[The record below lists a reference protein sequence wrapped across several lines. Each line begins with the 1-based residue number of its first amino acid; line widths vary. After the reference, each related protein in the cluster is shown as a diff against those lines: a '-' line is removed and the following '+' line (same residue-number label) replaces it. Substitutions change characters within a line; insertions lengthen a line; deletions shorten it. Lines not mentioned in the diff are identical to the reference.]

1 MTSDRVG
8 LYAAI
13 GVLLSATA
21 LVVIHF
27 KFAGGMRKSP
37 PRSQYEPRFL
47 SSALGVLAILL
58 GIVLAVA
65 LFQPNAFP
73 TVSLNLPISLRFT
86 GIVVA
91 LMGLMLMYW
100 SLVSLGK
107 NFSGSSGTHSD
118 AQLCDAGPYKFMR
131 HPYYTATLLLS
142 SGLSI
147 AVSSWVLFVGS
158 LLLFALLS
166 IRSRA
171 EEQELTRQFPDT
183 YSAMQ
188 QRTGRF
194 IPKLL

>member
-1 MTSDRVG
+1 VTSDRVG

-13 GVLLSATA
+13 AVLLSATA
-21 LVVIHF
+21 LVVIRF

-65 LFQPNAFP
+65 LFQPNACP

-118 AQLCDAGPYKFMR
+118 AQLCDAGPYKSMR

-147 AVSSWVLFVGS
+147 AVSSWVLFLGS

-171 EEQELTRQFPDT
+171 EEQELKRQFPDT

-194 IPKLL
+194 IPKRL

>member
-1 MTSDRVG
+1 M
-8 LYAAI
+8 
-13 GVLLSATA
+13 ATA
-21 LVVIHF
+21 LVVIRF
-27 KFAGGMRKSP
+27 KFSSGIRKSP
-37 PRSQYEPRFL
+37 PRSQYEPRCL
-47 SSALGVLAILL
+47 SSALGMLAILL
-58 GIVLAVA
+58 GIVLFVA

-73 TVSLNLPISLRFT
+73 MESLNLPMSLRFA
-86 GIVVA
+86 GIA
-91 LMGLMLMYW
+91 LAFMGLLLMYW

-118 AQLCDAGPYKFMR
+118 TQLCDAGPYQFMR

-171 EEQELTRQFPDT
+171 EEQELTRQFPDA
-183 YSAMQ
+183 YAAMQ
-188 QRTGRF
+188 RRTGRF
-194 IPKLL
+194 IPKLF